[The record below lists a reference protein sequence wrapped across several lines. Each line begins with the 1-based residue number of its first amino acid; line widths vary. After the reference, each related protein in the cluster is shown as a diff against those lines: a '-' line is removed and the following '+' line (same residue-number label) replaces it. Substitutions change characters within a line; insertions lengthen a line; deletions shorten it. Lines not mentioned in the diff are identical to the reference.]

1 MKNGFTLAELLIT
14 IGILGVVIA
23 LLLPTLVDKCKNPQ
37 KYTKSVK
44 QIERVKY
51 DYNFTE

>member
-1 MKNGFTLAELLIT
+1 MKKGFCLAELLIT
-14 IGILGVVIA
+14 IGILVTVIA

-37 KYTKSVK
+37 KYTKPII

>member
-1 MKNGFTLAELLIT
+1 MKKGFCLAELLIT
-14 IGILGVVIA
+14 ISILGVVIA